1 MIRSSKRTVRFGLIG
16 ACIAAA
22 CFAGCKEDPVQPG
35 TEPGDEVVP
44 NVVRLHLTN
53 SANPADTVSAGFRD
67 PDGDGGVSG
76 AVDTLQLKA
85 GVVYGGSLTAEFRGK
100 WPTTQRDTVVD
111 LTEDYVTYGREHQFF
126 YTMNG
131 TDAER
136 VAVAV
141 IDKDS
146 SNLPLGLKTVIT
158 VSSGDVGRA
167 TMHIELGHYDDAARP
182 KDGTRTPYERD
193 IDIVL
198 PVLIR

>member
-1 MIRSSKRTVRFGLIG
+1 MNRKRTVRYGLIG
-16 ACIAAA
+16 ACAAA
-22 CFAGCKEDPVQPG
+22 MCMVGCKEDPVQPG

-53 SANPADTVSAGFRD
+53 AADPADTVSAGFRD
-67 PDGDGGVSG
+67 PDGDGGVAG
-76 AVDTLQLKA
+76 AVDTLRLKA
-85 GVVYGGSLTAEFRGK
+85 GVNYGGTLTAEFRGK

-131 TDAER
+131 TDADR
-136 VAVAV
+136 VVVVV

-146 SNLPLGLKTVIT
+146 SNLPLGLKTVVT
-158 VSSGDVGRA
+158 VSTGGAGRA
-167 TMHIELGHYDDAARP
+167 AMRIELGHYDDAARP
-182 KDGTRTPYERD
+182 KDGARTPYERD

-198 PVLIR
+198 PVVIR